1 MTHLD
6 SPSEPAQLNEQN
18 TDSLSPDPSSPAS
31 ARSRFNKDEL
41 LRSGYEF
48 LNRAAEFG
56 ERTYHRAVGRAAA
69 VTPQGT
75 VGGLCGMMAQ
85 LPFTSETILLG
96 YAQGMFP
103 MDKRGKI
110 QWYRP

>member
-6 SPSEPAQLNEQN
+6 SPSEPAQRNEQN
-18 TDSLSPDPSSPAS
+18 TDSLSPGPSSPEASSPEPSSPAA

-56 ERTYHRAVGRAAA
+56 ERTYHRAAGRAAA

-96 YAQGMFP
+96 YAQG
-103 MDKRGKI
+103 
-110 QWYRP
+110 